1 MSLIF
6 LNMKKKVLYPL
17 IALVIIIVALI
28 VGKKQG
34 WIGGEYQQ
42 KVTVEKA
49 VPRTLTELITANGKI
64 KPEVVV
70 KVSSDVSGEILELT
84 VKEGDEVVV
93 GQVLARIQPDIYQ
106 RHLEKMEASL
116 RSSEANLAQ
125 AEAQLK
131 QKELSYNRNKTLW
144 DQQTISESEYELAQ
158 SDYNIAKASVE
169 ASRAALRN
177 ARASLNEAKDNL
189 TKTTIYSPMD
199 GTVSRLN
206 VEKGERVVGTAQFEG
221 TDMMT
226 IANLNNMEVVVDVN
240 ENDIIRVSS
249 RDTALIE
256 VDAYLDTKFKGLVT
270 EIANSAKSEGTSA
283 DQITNFE
290 VKVLIMP
297 ESYQELVEDKGEN
310 FYPFR
315 PGMSATVDIQTNT
328 RADVLCVPIQSV
340 TTRADTISTDED
352 GKKLNTEA
360 EKTEVVFVV
369 KEGRIEQRKVTPGIQ
384 DTKYIE
390 IIEGLQE
397 GDEVVTAPY
406 SAISQKLK
414 NNDPVE
420 VTDKLFE
427 DKTKK

>member
-1 MSLIF
+1 
-6 LNMKKKVLYPL
+6 MKKKVLYPL
-17 IALVIIIVALI
+17 IALVIIIVVLI

-49 VPRTLTELITANGKI
+49 EPRTLTELITANGKI

-84 VKEGDEVVV
+84 VKEGDEVVN
-93 GQVLARIQPDIYQ
+93 GQVLAKIQPDIYQ

-125 AEAQLK
+125 TEAQLK
-131 QKELSYNRNKTLW
+131 QKELSFNRNKTLW
-144 DQQTISESEYELAQ
+144 DQQTISESEFELAQ
-158 SDYNIAKASVE
+158 SDYNIAKASAD
-169 ASRAALRN
+169 ASKAALRN
-177 ARASLNEAKDNL
+177 AKASLNEAKDNL
-189 TKTTIYSPMD
+189 TKTTIYSPMN

-206 VEKGERVVGTAQFEG
+206 VEKGERVVGTAQFAG

-290 VKVLIMP
+290 VKVLILP
-297 ESYQELVEDKGEN
+297 NSYHDLIKEKGEN

-340 TTRADTISTDED
+340 TTRTDSISTDKD
-352 GKKLNTEA
+352 GKKLNTEE
-360 EKTEVVFVV
+360 EKVEVVFVV
-369 KEGRIEQRKVTPGIQ
+369 KDGKIEQRKVTTGIQ

-390 IIEGLQE
+390 IIEGLE
-397 GDEVVTAPY
+397 ADEEVVTAPY

-427 DKTKK
+427 EKAKK

>member
-1 MSLIF
+1 
-6 LNMKKKVLYPL
+6 MKKKVLYPL
-17 IALVIIIVALI
+17 IVLVIIIVVLI

-42 KVTVEKA
+42 KVSAEKA
-49 VPRTLTELITANGKI
+49 VQRTLTELITANGKI

-84 VKEGDEVVV
+84 IKEGDEVVT
-93 GQVLARIQPDIYQ
+93 GQILARIQPDIYQ
-106 RHLEKMEASL
+106 RNLEKMEALL

-125 AEAQLK
+125 AEAQFK
-131 QKELSYNRNKTLW
+131 QKELSFNRNKTLW
-144 DQQTISESEYELAQ
+144 NQQTISESEYELAQ
-158 SDYNIAKASVE
+158 SDHNISKASVE

-189 TKTTIYSPMD
+189 TKTTIYSPMN

-206 VEKGERVVGTAQFEG
+206 VEKGERVVGTAQFAG

-256 VDAYLDTKFKGLVT
+256 VDAYLDIKFKGLVT

-290 VKVLIMP
+290 VKVLILP
-297 ESYQELVEDKGEN
+297 ESYQELVKEKGEN

-328 RADVLCVPIQSV
+328 RANVLCVPIQSV
-340 TTRADTISTDED
+340 TTRADTISTDKD
-352 GKKLNTEA
+352 GKKLNA
-360 EKTEVVFVV
+360 EENKVEVVFVV
-369 KEGRIEQRKVTPGIQ
+369 KDGKVEQRKVTPGIQ

-390 IIEGLQE
+390 IVEGLQE
-397 GDEVVTAPY
+397 GEEVVTAPY

-427 DKTKK
+427 EKPKE

>member
-1 MSLIF
+1 
-6 LNMKKKVLYPL
+6 MKKKVLYPL
-17 IALVIIIVALI
+17 IALVIIIVVLI

-49 VPRTLTELITANGKI
+49 EPRTLTELITANGKI

-84 VKEGDEVVV
+84 VKEGDEVVT
-93 GQVLARIQPDIYQ
+93 GQILAKIQPDIYQ

-125 AEAQLK
+125 TEAQLK
-131 QKELSYNRNKTLW
+131 QKELSFNRNKTLW
-144 DQQTISESEYELAQ
+144 DQQTISESEFELAQ
-158 SDYNIAKASVE
+158 SDYNIAKASAE
-169 ASRAALRN
+169 ASKAALRN
-177 ARASLNEAKDNL
+177 AKASLNEAKDNL

-206 VEKGERVVGTAQFEG
+206 VEKGERVVGTAQFAG

-290 VKVLIMP
+290 VKVLILP
-297 ESYQELVEDKGEN
+297 NSYHDLIKEKGEN

-340 TTRADTISTDED
+340 TTRTDSISTDKD
-352 GKKLNTEA
+352 GKKLNTEE
-360 EKTEVVFVV
+360 EKVEVVFVV
-369 KEGRIEQRKVTPGIQ
+369 KDGKIEQRKVTTGIQ

-390 IIEGLQE
+390 IIEGLE
-397 GDEVVTAPY
+397 ADEEVVTAPY

-427 DKTKK
+427 EKAKK